1 MSMKKIAYRV
11 RAAFILNGAWRW
23 ITWTD
28 ATCGGN
34 KHAAIIDK
42 GRELSATGWD
52 FGNADF
58 AEFDRAG
65 F

>member
-1 MSMKKIAYRV
+1 MKNTYRV
-11 RAAFILNGAWRW
+11 RAAFVVAGRWRW

-28 ATCGGN
+28 TTCEGN
-34 KHAAIIDK
+34 KHAAIINK
-42 GRELSATGWD
+42 ANELGATGWD